1 MFSTLFGRNQAT
13 TENKPSVADMFYQ
26 AVLKQIPVIVFN
38 PEGKISDVNELFL
51 QTVGYQRDEVIGQ
64 HHQMFC
70 TTQEKSSS
78 QYQQFWRELASGRA
92 QSGTFSR
99 VGRGQ
104 RTIELEATYFPVMEN
119 GKVSQIVKFASD
131 VTARITQSKQQ
142 QALISSLDRSLAV
155 IEFTPDGT
163 ILAANQ
169 NFLAAVGYSATDLIG
184 QHHRMLCKTE
194 FYQKHPDFWQ
204 QLAQGQFKNG
214 KFERVNARGETLWL
228 EATYNPIFDERK
240 NVVKVVKFASDI
252 SAQVFHE
259 QGVADAAAMALTS
272 SIRTVEVASASKQ
285 LLNEVVDNSKKISAQ
300 VSDAFNKINQ
310 LTEEAK
316 EITAMV
322 TTIRSIADQTN
333 LLALN
338 AAIEAAR
345 AGEHGRGFA
354 VVADEVRNLAART
367 STSTVDI
374 QTVVARNSDLTAA
387 AMDLMKNANQYS
399 ETGLSLV
406 DRAVKSQN
414 EIEDVATQ
422 VTETISN
429 ISNKSRDK

>member
-1 MFSTLFGRNQAT
+1 MFSTLFGRNQT
-13 TENKPSVADMFYQ
+13 TKETQSSAAEMFYQ
-26 AVLKQIPVIVFN
+26 AVFKQIPVIVFSTD
-38 PEGKISDVNELFL
+38 GKISDVNDLFL
-51 QTVGYQRDEVIGQ
+51 KTVGYQREEVVGQ
-64 HHQMFC
+64 HHRMFC
-70 TTQEKSSS
+70 SPQDSASS
-78 QYQQFWRELASGRA
+78 QYQQFWRDLSSGRA

-99 VGRGQ
+99 
-104 RTIELEATYFPVMEN
+104 IAKDHKAISLEATYFPVLAE
-119 GKVSQIVKFASD
+119 GKVSQIIKFASD
-131 VTARITQSKQQ
+131 VTEKMTQLNQQ

-155 IEFTPDGT
+155 IEFAPDGT

-169 NFLAAVGYSATDLIG
+169 NFLNAVGYSANDLIG
-184 QHHRMLCKTE
+184 QHHRILCKSE

-204 QLAQGQFKNG
+204 QLANGQFKTG
-214 KFERVNARGETLWL
+214 KFERINARGEALWL
-228 EATYNPIFDERK
+228 EATYNPIFDDRK

-259 QGVADAAAMALTS
+259 QGIADAAAMALTS

-285 LLNEVVDNSKKISAQ
+285 ILNEVVDNSKKISAQ

-374 QTVVARNSDLTAA
+374 QTVVARNSELTVA
-387 AMDLMKNANQYS
+387 AMDLMKNANLYS

-429 ISNKSRDK
+429 ISNKSWDN